1 MMPPVKVQI
10 AKPFKSLFQPARYK
24 VFYGGRGAGK
34 SWVFAQALVLMA
46 LQKTMRVLCARE
58 LQVSI
63 SDSVHKLLSDTI
75 ERMGVASR
83 FEITRQTI
91 RSVNG
96 TEFIFKG
103 LRHNA
108 TEIKSLEGVDVC
120 WVEEGQSVS
129 KESWDLLIPTIR
141 KQSSEIWI
149 SFNPGR
155 PDDETYKRFVLEPP
169 DDAVVVK
176 VGYQD
181 NPWFPDTLRK
191 EMEYCRRVSPDDF
204 RHIWEG
210 EPSVLTE
217 AQVFKGRYII
227 EPFETPDD
235 ARFFHGADWGFSV
248 DPTALVRCF
257 VQGNRL
263 YIDQEAYGVGVE
275 LDETPQLF
283 DSIPTARS
291 WPIKAD
297 SARPETIS
305 FMKRK
310 GFNISPAKKW
320 PGSVEDGLA
329 VLKSFEKIVIHPRCK
344 HTAEEFSL
352 YSYKVDKNN
361 GDVLPVLV
369 DAWNHCL
376 DAVRY
381 GLSGYIKGRGN
392 GLNISQDVINRLQS
406 QKMRGLY

>member
-1 MMPPVKVQI
+1 MPPVKIQI
-10 AKPFKSLFQPARYK
+10 AKPFKSLFRPARYK

-210 EPSVLTE
+210 EPSILTE
-217 AQVFKGRYII
+217 AQVFKGRYIV
-227 EPFETPDD
+227 EPFETPDN
-235 ARFFHGADWGFSV
+235 ARFFFGADWGFAN
-248 DPTALVRCF
+248 DPSTLVRCYIN
-257 VQGNRL
+257 GNRL
-263 YIDQEAYGVGVE
+263 YIDYEAYGVGVE

-283 DSIPTARS
+283 DSVPGARI

-305 FMKRK
+305 FMRKR
-310 GFNISPAKKW
+310 GYNISAAKKW
-320 PGSVEDGLA
+320 SGSVEDGLA
-329 VLKSFEKIVIHPRCK
+329 VLKSFEKIIIHPRCK

-361 GDVLPVLV
+361 GDIIPVLV
-369 DAWNHCL
+369 DAWNHCIDATRYAL
-376 DAVRY
+376 D
-381 GLSGYIKGRGN
+381 GYIKGRGN
-392 GLNISQDVINRLQS
+392 GLNISQDVINSLQS

>member
-1 MMPPVKVQI
+1 MPPVKVQI

-24 VFYGGRGAGK
+24 IFYGGRGAGK

-91 RSVNG
+91 RSING

-169 DDAVVVK
+169 DNAVVVK

-217 AQVFKGRYII
+217 AQVFKGRYIV
-227 EPFETPDD
+227 EPFETPDN
-235 ARFFHGADWGFSV
+235 ARFFFGADWGFAN
-248 DPTALVRCF
+248 DPSTLVRCYIN
-257 VQGNRL
+257 GNRL
-263 YIDQEAYGVGVE
+263 YIDNEAYGVGVE

-283 DSIPTARS
+283 DSVPGART

-305 FMKRK
+305 FMRKR
-310 GFNISPAKKW
+310 GYNISAAKKW
-320 PGSVEDGLA
+320 SGSVEDGLA
-329 VLKSFEKIVIHPRCK
+329 VLKSFEKIIIHPRCK

-361 GDVLPVLV
+361 GDIIPVLV
-369 DAWNHCL
+369 DAWNHCIDATRYAL
-376 DAVRY
+376 D
-381 GLSGYIKGRGN
+381 GYIKGRGN